1 LLAEGSLV
9 WYDGGN
15 RMDKIELTVTN
26 REILGKKVKHLRRQG
41 ITPVHLFGHGIKSLA
56 LQCETGELERVLGL
70 AGHTGLVSLKVDHEK
85 RSRSVVVREFDRDWR
100 KGQLLH
106 VDLYQVRMGEKIKVD
121 VPIALVGE
129 APALESKAHMLEHE
143 LETLNVECLPAKIPS
158 SIEVDISSLSEPDQ
172 TIRVKDITVD
182 KDITILND
190 PDLVAVKISYRH
202 VEKIEEEVAEVVEE
216 EEAVE
221 EGEVSEEGPSGEE
234 TEQT

>member
-15 RMDKIELTVTN
+15 KMYRIELTVTN

-56 LQCETGELERVLGL
+56 LQCETGELERVLGQ
-70 AGHTGLVSLKVDHEK
+70 AGHTGLISLKVDHEK
-85 RSRSVVVREFDRDWR
+85 RSRSVVIREFDRDWR

-106 VDLYQVRMGEKIKVD
+106 VDLYQVRMGEKIKLD
-121 VPIALVGE
+121 VPIILVGE
-129 APALESKAHMLEHE
+129 APALQIKAHMLEHE
-143 LETLNVECLPAKIPS
+143 LETLTVECLPSKIPA
-158 SIEVDISSLSEPDQ
+158 SIEVNISSLSERDQ
-172 TIRVKDITVD
+172 AIRVKDVIVDEDITV
-182 KDITILND
+182 LND
-190 PDLVAVKISYRH
+190 PDLVVVKISYRH
-202 VEKIEEEVAEVVEE
+202 VEKIEEEVVEVVEE

>member
-1 LLAEGSLV
+1 
-9 WYDGGN
+9 
-15 RMDKIELTVTN
+15 MDKIELTVTN

-56 LQCETGELERVLGL
+56 LQCETGELERVLGQ
-70 AGHTGLVSLKVDHEK
+70 AGYTGLVSLKVDHEK
-85 RSRSVVVREFDRDWR
+85 KSRSVVVREFDRDWR
-100 KGQLLH
+100 NGQLLH
-106 VDLYQVRMGEKIKVD
+106 VDFYQVRMGEKIKVD

-172 TIRVKDITVD
+172 TIRVKDVTVD

-190 PDLVAVKISYRH
+190 PDLVVVKISYRH

-216 EEAVE
+216 EEVVE
-221 EGEVSEEGPSGEE
+221 EGEVSEEGPPGEE
-234 TEQT
+234 KEET

>member
-15 RMDKIELTVTN
+15 KMDKIELTVTN
-26 REILGKKVKHLRRQG
+26 REILGKKVRHLRRGG

-56 LQCETGELERVLGL
+56 LQCETDELERVLGE
-70 AGHTGLVSLKVDHEK
+70 AGHTGLVSLTVDHEK
-85 RSRSVVVREFDRDWR
+85 RPRSVVIREFNRDWR
-100 KGQLLH
+100 KGKLLH

-121 VPIALVGE
+121 VPVSLVGE

-158 SIEVDISSLSEPDQ
+158 SIEVDISSLNEPDQ
-172 TIRVKDITVD
+172 TIRVKDVPVD
-182 KDITILND
+182 EDITILND
-190 PDLVAVKISYRH
+190 PDLVVVKISYRH

-216 EEAVE
+216 EEAVA
-221 EGEVSEEGPSGEE
+221 EGEAPEEAPSDEESEE
-234 TEQT
+234 T